1 MDKRIIAL
9 LAASVFATGAIAAGQ
24 TDTGSYDKQF
34 NKLDKNHDGVI
45 SKEEAGKNLSKD
57 WSKAD
62 ANSDGN
68 IDKSEF
74 SAFESAKS
82 SKSGKS
88 DSKPA
93 GGAE

>member
-1 MDKRIIAL
+1 MNKRIIAL

-34 NKLDKNHDGVI
+34 NKLDKNRDGMI
-45 SKEEAGKNLSKD
+45 SKEEAGKKLSKD

-82 SKSGKS
+82 TKSKS

-93 GGAE
+93 GGVE